1 MPRKDYTKFSN
12 HAEPNTTEL
21 ENLNEVTEADT
32 VVEKKVEPRHG
43 IVTNCLR
50 LNIRNE
56 PNQNAKILCEVTAMA
71 DLVIDEAE
79 STDDFYKV
87 STSVGIKGFCMK
99 KYVTVLP

>member
-1 MPRKDYTKFSN
+1 MSRKDYTKFSN
-12 HAEPNTTEL
+12 HAEPITTEL

-32 VVEKKVEPRHG
+32 IAEKKVEPRHG

>member
-12 HAEPNTTEL
+12 HAEPITTEL
-21 ENLNEVTEADT
+21 ENLNEITEAGT

-71 DLVIDEAE
+71 DLVIDEDE

-87 STSVGIKGFCMK
+87 STSVGIKGLCMK